1 MMNTNEKQGL
11 IRTASESAGQP
22 VDTSFHPACP
32 HCQEGRRLV
41 ANSDKDASVRY
52 MANHRRCAACRILI
66 GPSHYN
72 KDVDDEG
79 RCSACERTGYRVPR
93 LPGETK

>member
-1 MMNTNEKQGL
+1 MNTNEKQL
-11 IRTASESAGQP
+11 IQTASEGAGQTIE
-22 VDTSFHPACP
+22 TSFHPACSR
-32 HCQEGRRLV
+32 CLEGRRLD
-41 ANSDKDASVRY
+41 ATRDKDASARY
-52 MANHRRCAACRILI
+52 MANHKRCAACRILI

-93 LPGETK
+93 LPGDMK